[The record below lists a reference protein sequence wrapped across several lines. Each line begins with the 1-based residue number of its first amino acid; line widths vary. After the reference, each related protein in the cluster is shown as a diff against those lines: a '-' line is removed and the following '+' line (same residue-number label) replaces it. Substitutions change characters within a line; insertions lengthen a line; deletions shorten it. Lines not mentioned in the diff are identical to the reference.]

1 MADSVIQTPASR
13 TSAAPPVNRGPVGTL
28 VHGLLVFAIW
38 LVLGL
43 FGNIL
48 VEWLCMGV
56 LWPEQG
62 YSRSEQLLAAE
73 IGYLEADLQDSLLTD
88 HPTRF
93 AVDMTKQ
100 LNRLLFEK
108 TGLVKAIAFTGQAQ
122 QRQISKPQGS
132 RFSLLLS
139 QFYATAHDY
148 LIAAMVATQVY
159 ALRLSVLCLSVPV
172 FVLAGLVGAI
182 DGIVQRDL
190 NRWRGGRELGQR
202 YHLAK
207 SFVAPAL
214 TLPWIVYLAWPTTIH
229 PYYIILPFAAF
240 LGWVTSIMTARF
252 KKYF

>member
-1 MADSVIQTPASR
+1 MADTVIQTPASR
-13 TSAAPPVNRGPVGTL
+13 NSSSPTVNRGPVSTL
-28 VHGLLVFAIW
+28 IHGLLSFAIW

-48 VEWLCMGV
+48 IEWLCMGI

-62 YSRSEQLLAAE
+62 TTRSEKLLEAE
-73 IGYLEADLQDSLLTD
+73 IGYLEEDLQESLLTD

-93 AVDMTKQ
+93 AVGMAKQ
-100 LNRLLFEK
+100 LNKVIFEK
-108 TGLVKAIAFTGQAQ
+108 TGIVKAIAFTGQRKYRQAQ
-122 QRQISKPQGS
+122 PQGT
-132 RFSLLLS
+132 RFSHLLA
-139 QFYATAHDY
+139 QFFSNAHDY

-159 ALRLSVLCLSVPV
+159 ALRLSVLCLSAPV

-214 TLPWIVYLAWPTTIH
+214 MLPWIVYLAWPTTIH
-229 PYYIILPFAAF
+229 PYFIILPFAGF
-240 LGWVTSIMTARF
+240 LGWVTSVMTARF

>member
-1 MADSVIQTPASR
+1 MADAVIQTPASR
-13 TSAAPPVNRGPVGTL
+13 NSAAPPVNRGPVSAL
-28 VHGLLVFAIW
+28 VYGLLGFAIW

-48 VEWLCMGV
+48 IEWLCMGV

-62 YSRSEQLLAAE
+62 YSRSEKLLEAE

-88 HPTRF
+88 QPTRF
-93 AVDMTKQ
+93 AVDMAKQ
-100 LNRLLFEK
+100 LNRVLFEK
-108 TGLVKAIAFTGQAQ
+108 TGLVKAIAFTGQPQYQ
-122 QRQISKPQGS
+122 QAKPQGT
-132 RFSLLLS
+132 RFSQLLAQLYS
-139 QFYATAHDY
+139 IAHGY

-159 ALRLSVLCLSVPV
+159 TLRLSVLCLSTPV

-190 NRWRGGRELGQR
+190 NRWQGGRELGQR

-207 SFVAPAL
+207 SFVGSAL
-214 TLPWIVYLAWPTTIH
+214 TLPWIVYLAWPTNIH
-229 PYYIILPFAAF
+229 PYFIILPFAGF
-240 LGWVTSIMTARF
+240 LGWVTSVMATRF